1 MMPKDGFS
9 KFIWPGNQENQETRV
24 FFLEKSFF
32 CLLGQKTKLKMHS
45 YWREGPQADDDRVK
59 YDENSALAGAEV

>member
-24 FFLEKSFF
+24 FFVEK
-32 CLLGQKTKLKMHS
+32 KLFLFV
-45 YWREGPQADDDRVK
+45 GT
-59 YDENSALAGAEV
+59 ENQTENAFLLAGRATI